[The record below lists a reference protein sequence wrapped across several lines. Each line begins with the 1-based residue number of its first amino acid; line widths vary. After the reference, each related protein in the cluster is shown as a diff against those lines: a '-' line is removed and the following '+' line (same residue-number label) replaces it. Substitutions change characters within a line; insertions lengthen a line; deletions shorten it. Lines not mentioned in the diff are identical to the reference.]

1 MRMKREVE
9 LLDARAQKIVF
20 PSACDQFSRY
30 RADLAKVIE
39 ENCSYGVAKTLEY
52 DEYEHTFNVRLT
64 ASGQL
69 LMKSER
75 DENNPADQAN
85 VELTAYVTI
94 NPREPLGPQIEQI
107 NLTKT
112 ALQDRHNLMSIL
124 LLKLRE
130 GYKMA
135 KLGADQPL

>member
-9 LLDARAQKIVF
+9 ALDIRARKIVF

-30 RADLAKVIE
+30 KADLKKVIE
-39 ENCSYGVAKTLEY
+39 ENCGWGVAKTLEY

-64 ASGQL
+64 VSGQL
-69 LMKSER
+69 LAKVERSE
-75 DENNPADQAN
+75 DNPADNAN
-85 VELTAYVTI
+85 VKLTTYVTI
-94 NPREPLGPQIEQI
+94 DPREPLAPQLDKI
-107 NLTKT
+107 NMTKT
-112 ALQDRHNLMSIL
+112 SLQDRHNLMAIL

>member
-9 LLDARAQKIVF
+9 LLEARAHHIVF

-30 RADLAKVIE
+30 RADLTEVIE
-39 ENCSYGVAKTLEY
+39 ENCGYGVAKTLKY

-64 ASGQL
+64 VSGPL
-69 LMKSER
+69 LVKVER
-75 DENNPADQAN
+75 NENNPADKAN
-85 VELTAYVTI
+85 VELTAYSI
-94 NPREPLGPQIEQI
+94 IDPREPLGPQIEQI

-112 ALQDRHNLMSIL
+112 ALQDRHNLMSTL
-124 LLKLRE
+124 LLKTRE

-135 KLGADQPL
+135 KLGADEPL